1 MKFTG
6 FDFTENIL
14 KGLKKVNYIDCTPVQ
29 EKTFLHSLKGR
40 DIYVQSQ
47 TGTGKTAA
55 FLLTIFNNFE
65 SKKINFNNKALIVA
79 PTRELAVQIEKE
91 AKLLSSFLNL
101 RIGCFYGGVGYKNQ
115 EDLLDKGVDIIIGT
129 PGRLLDFQNK
139 RKIDLK
145 EIGYFVI
152 DEADRLFDMGFFP
165 DIRKMMRKMV
175 PYFKR
180 QTMLFS
186 ATLNINVKQMAW
198 EYMNSPESIEIS
210 PEKITVENIDQKIF
224 HVGKKEKINLLLG
237 ILNSELPR
245 NALIFTNTKHV
256 AVKVSKYLSHN
267 GKKCQYLI
275 GDLPQNKRLAI
286 INDFKSGR
294 TNLLVATDV
303 AARGLHVDDLELVV
317 NYDLPGD
324 SENYVHRIGRTARA
338 GKSGKAVALACED
351 YIYNL
356 DAIEKFIDHKI
367 PVGFADDDL
376 YEKIGNIPKID
387 NYRGKNLKKPSG
399 SGRKKNIKNIKGK
412 AVHSKSMEDRAKS
425 EEKRKGK
432 YKKSPEKPKKQIP
445 QRPAKSKIE
454 ARKKPVNKM
463 NEEERMEYYKKKYGD
478 DFKITEEK
486 GKKKRDR
493 SFFKKV
499 SSIFKKKN

>member
-1 MKFTG
+1 MKFTE
-6 FDFTENIL
+6 FNFAENIL
-14 KGLKKVNYIDCTPVQ
+14 KGLDKANYLECTPVQ
-29 EKTFLHSLKGR
+29 EETFIHSLKGK
-40 DIYVQSQ
+40 DVYVQSQ

-65 SKKINFNNKALIVA
+65 KSEFKFNNKAFIVA

-101 RIGCFYGGVGYKNQ
+101 KSGCFYGGVGYKEQ

-139 RKIDLK
+139 KKIDLK

-175 PYFKR
+175 PYHKR

-198 EYMNSPESIEIS
+198 EYMNSPETVEIFS
-210 PEKITVENIDQKIF
+210 EKITVENIDQKLF
-224 HVGKKEKINLLLG
+224 HVGKKEKINLLIG

-245 NALIFTNTKHV
+245 NALIFTNTKHS
-256 AVKVSKYLSHN
+256 AVRISKYLSHN

-275 GDLPQNKRLAI
+275 GDLPQIKRLAI

-324 SENYVHRIGRTARA
+324 CENYVHRIGRTARA

-376 YEKIGNIPKID
+376 YEKIGDLPKLA
-387 NYRGKNLKKPSG
+387 YYSGKGAKNPSG
-399 SGRKKNIKNIKGK
+399 SGRMKKGKVIKGRTAHK
-412 AVHSKSMEDRAKS
+412 KSMEDRAKS
-425 EEKRKGK
+425 EEKRKDR
-432 YKKSPEKPKKQIP
+432 PKKVYGKTNVQVAR
-445 QRPAKSKIE
+445 RPEKSKIE
-454 ARKKPVNKM
+454 KKKKPANM
-463 NEEERMEYYKKKYGD
+463 MSDEERLKYYKKKYGD
-478 DFKITEEK
+478 NFNIKEDK

-499 SSIFKKKN
+499 TSYLKKKN